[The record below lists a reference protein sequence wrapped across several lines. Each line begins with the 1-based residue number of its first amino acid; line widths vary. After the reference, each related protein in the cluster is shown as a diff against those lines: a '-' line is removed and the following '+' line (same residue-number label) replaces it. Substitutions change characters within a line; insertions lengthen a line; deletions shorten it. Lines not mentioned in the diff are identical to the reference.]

1 MIAAINLIATEFVIL
16 SLVCGALIH
25 HYKSPLVTPDVT
37 ASVYISWVLGFAAVL
52 LLPYDLS
59 LALVSG
65 NQNESLVH
73 LWAWVYWR

>member
-1 MIAAINLIATEFVIL
+1 MIAAIDLIATEFVIL
-16 SLVCGALIH
+16 SVVCGALIQ

-37 ASVYISWVLGFAAVL
+37 TSVYISWVLGFAAVL